1 MNPNLQALHDAGVSI
16 WLDDLSRKKIQS
28 GELQTLIDEKSVS
41 GVTTNP
47 TIFAAA
53 FQDLS
58 QYGAELA
65 ALKAQGVDVEAAILV
80 LRDDTSPGPQAES
93 ALKVLEAAIGRA
105 IHAVGASQKRCDR
118 VCQDAAA
125 VLDELVEEIGRIR
138 QKKH

>member
-1 MNPNLQALHDAGVSI
+1 MRPHDY
-16 WLDDLSRKKIQS
+16 DLRQGSVREHVRRRIRRVLTVVCVLACTAAAYS
-28 GELQTLIDEKSVS
+28 LGARSSVS
-41 GVTTNP
+41 
-47 TIFAAA
+47 
-53 FQDLS
+53 S
-58 QYGAELA
+58 SW
-65 ALKAQGVDVEAAILV
+65 GVDVEAAILV

-93 ALKVLEAAIGRA
+93 ALKVLEAAVGRA